1 MERQRCKSQQEL
13 SFASTFI
20 VEIGA
25 FAEQESLNLLAKPV
39 EAKTPIRQRSDCLI
53 YVFTKRALR
62 EACVR
67 YPAEHAFGLH
77 G

>member
-1 MERQRCKSQQEL
+1 LKHIRFSPVNGDAGCRSPHLERQRCKSQQEL

-39 EAKTPIRQRSDCLI
+39 EAKIPD
-53 YVFTKRALR
+53 
-62 EACVR
+62 
-67 YPAEHAFGLH
+67 
-77 G
+77 